1 MTDYGTYD
9 LHQRDQEATASTDP
23 SASSTERPSHRRELP
38 RQVSVRDPQCLLDVH
53 AAAERLGVTQRWVR
67 RAVAERRISFVK
79 VGRNVRFEPEAIS
92 RYIERQ
98 RRPARDDA
106 L

>member
-1 MTDYGTYD
+1 MP
-9 LHQRDQEATASTDP
+9 DP
-23 SASSTERPSHRRELP
+23 G
-38 RQVSVRDPQCLLDVH
+38 CLLDVP

-98 RRPARDDA
+98 RRPARDEA
-106 L
+106 F